1 MHRLRCSLKYMKYDL
16 IIIGGGPAGISA
28 GIYIAR
34 LGVNAL
40 LITKEFGG
48 QIGKKAV
55 DIENYPG
62 FSKISGPDLIKKMEE
77 HLKSNK
83 IDIEMS
89 EVKKIKK
96 KDNIFV
102 VSTSDGKEHEA
113 LSLILATGSDPRPLE
128 VPGEKEYIGKGVS
141 YCALCDG
148 PIFADK
154 TVAIIG
160 GGNAGFETA
169 IFLSKVVKKMYI
181 LEFGSEVKAFESNQK
196 LVKETGK
203 AEIIINAKLKE
214 IHGKDFVEF
223 ITYED
228 KETGEEKSL
237 EVQGVFVEVGYMPA
251 TAYAKGLVDFNERDE
266 IKVKPETCETST
278 PGIFA
283 AGDMNEGIFKQV
295 VTATGEGAKAALAT
309 HNYIQ
314 KNKQ

>member
-1 MHRLRCSLKYMKYDL
+1 MNKYEL

-28 GIYIAR
+28 GIYVAR

-62 FSKISGPDLIKKMEE
+62 FSKISGPELIKKMEE

-89 EVKKIKK
+89 EVKKIEKK
-96 KDNIFV
+96 ERSFV
-102 VSTSDGKEHEA
+102 VSTSDGKEHSA
-113 LSLILATGSDPRPLE
+113 LSLILATGSDPRLLE

-169 IFLSKVVKKMYI
+169 IFLSKVVKKIYI
-181 LEFGSEVKAFESNQK
+181 FEFGEKVKAFESNQK
-196 LVKETGK
+196 LVEETGK
-203 AEIIINAKLKE
+203 AEIIANARLKE

-223 ITYED
+223 ITYGD
-228 KETGEEKSL
+228 KKTGEEKSI
-237 EVQGVFVEVGYMPA
+237 EVQGVFVEVGRMPA

-266 IKVKPETCETST
+266 IKVEPETCETST
-278 PGIFA
+278 LGIFS
-283 AGDMNEGIFKQV
+283 AGDMNEGVFKQV
-295 VTATGEGAKAALAT
+295 ATAVGEGTKAALAA

-314 KNKQ
+314 KNKE

>member
-1 MHRLRCSLKYMKYDL
+1 M
-16 IIIGGGPAGISA
+16 
-28 GIYIAR
+28 
-34 LGVNAL
+34 GVNAL

-62 FSKISGPDLIKKMEE
+62 YSKISGPNLIKKMEE

-83 IDIEMS
+83 IDIEIG
-89 EVKKIKK
+89 EVKGIKK
-96 KDNIFV
+96 KENKFI
-102 VSTSDGKEHEA
+102 VSTNDGKEHET

-148 PIFADK
+148 PIFTDK
-154 TVAIIG
+154 AVAIIG

-169 IFLSKVVKKMYI
+169 VFLSKIVKKIYI
-181 LEFGSEVKAFESNQK
+181 LEFGSEVKAFEANQK
-196 LVKETGK
+196 LVEKTGRTQ
-203 AEIIINAKLKE
+203 IITNAKLKE
-214 IHGKDFVEF
+214 IHGEDFVKF

-228 KETGEEKSL
+228 RETGEEKSL

-295 VTATGEGAKAALAT
+295 VTATGEGAKAALAA